1 MQQLAN
7 STRIKD
13 LPTQSLVAEMGNKLK
28 EILLTTGLKIEE
40 STSVEFTKMFNRF
53 VMAHYGIL
61 TPGEVALAFTL
72 NAAGQLP
79 GDNGRGQ
86 QTEKIELF
94 GPHLTI
100 EHVGGVLYR
109 YMQKRAN
116 LAKKIVEQ
124 GTRNLLPEPEPT
136 PEQQEASDREFANE
150 YFRKFLT
157 GEFSTISVQYAYMV
171 YDVLDRQ
178 KVIQLSVKKK
188 KEYFDQAQKNRD
200 QEIALPPASR
210 QEKNEMLNLMDS
222 YMNDAVPMSEQALV
236 KSYAKRLALLDY
248 MKKLKEEGQTKIFK

>member
-1 MQQLAN
+1 
-7 STRIKD
+7 
-13 LPTQSLVAEMGNKLK
+13 MGNKLK
-28 EILLTTGLKIEE
+28 EILLTTGLKVEE

-53 VMAHYGIL
+53 VMVHYNIL

-94 GPHLTI
+94 GPNLTI

-116 LAKKIVEQ
+116 LARKIVEQ
-124 GTRNLLPEPEPT
+124 GTRNVLPEPVPT
-136 PEQQEASDREFANE
+136 EEQQKASDREFANE
-150 YFRKFLT
+150 YFRKYLT
-157 GEFSTISVQYAYMV
+157 GEFSSASVEYAYMV
-171 YDVLDRQ
+171 YDVLDQ
-178 KVIQLSVKKK
+178 QGIIQLSVAKK
-188 KEYFDQAQKNRD
+188 KEYFMQAQDIRD
-200 QEIALPPASR
+200 KEIAAPPVTR
-210 QEKNEMLNLMDS
+210 QEKNELLNLMDS
-222 YMNDAVPMSEQALV
+222 YMNDAVPVSEQTLV

-248 MKKLKEEGQTKIFK
+248 LKKMKEEGKTKIFE